1 MMKLTPDERAELMS
15 LRAHLAKRRTYQRKY
30 RQRADVKVKRRA
42 YQQRADVKVKQRAY
56 QHKYKQRADVKAKR
70 RAYEANIR
78 RLVSLAKA
86 AGLDGASPSP
96 DQEIQEIV

>member
-1 MMKLTPDERAELMS
+1 MTKLTPDERAELMR
-15 LRAHLAKRRTYQRKY
+15 LRAHLAKRREHQRAYQ
-30 RQRADVKVKRRA
+30 QRADVKVKRRA
-42 YQQRADVKVKQRAY
+42 YQRK
-56 QHKYKQRADVKAKR
+56 
-70 RAYEANIR
+70 YEANIR